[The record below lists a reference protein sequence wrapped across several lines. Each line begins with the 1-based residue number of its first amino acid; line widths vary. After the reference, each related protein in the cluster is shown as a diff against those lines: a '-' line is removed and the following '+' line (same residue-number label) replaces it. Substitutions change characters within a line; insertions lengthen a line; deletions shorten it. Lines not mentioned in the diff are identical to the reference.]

1 MALKRWAIA
10 NFGTG
15 GTGSTQTL
23 MTAAAAME
31 TFLFSLMLSNYS
43 ATDPANITV
52 EITDGTNNL
61 FEFTVAIPQGN
72 SPMAIDSSIVLE
84 PSDVISVTSDIDEVS
99 VIASGDE
106 S

>member
-10 NFGTG
+10 NFGTD

-23 MTAAAAME
+23 MTAAASVE
-31 TFLFSLMLSNYS
+31 TIILSLMISNYS
-43 ATDPANITV
+43 ANDPADITIV
-52 EITDGTNNL
+52 ITDGTNNL
-61 FEFTVAIPQGN
+61 FEFNVTLPQGN

>member
-23 MTAAAAME
+23 MTAAASVE
-31 TFLFSLMLSNYS
+31 TIILSLMLSNYS
-43 ATDPANITV
+43 ATDPADITIV
-52 EITDGTNNL
+52 ITDGTNNL
-61 FEFTVAIPQGN
+61 FEFNVTIPQGN

-99 VIASGDE
+99 VLASGDE